1 MAKNSTSQFNLF
13 TNAQAWYLWSY
24 FFFLS
29 IFTFNQESLSW
40 KSPYKCVGS
49 TRRNRKW
56 RWQEGSESKLHNHIG
71 LIKKYKVLPLEDNP
85 LIVERRQTFQY
96 QFLLLSF
103 LTHSLQLLSLHFP
116 SWKQLFLFTKSI
128 STTFTP
134 YPSSPPSLHS
144 TLDLINQLFI
154 NLPIAPTS
162 LSTQPMPND
171 TSLSFTKTTHTTSHL
186 H

>member
-1 MAKNSTSQFNLF
+1 MRKLGICEAI
-13 TNAQAWYLWSY
+13 
-24 FFFLS
+24 FFYQ
-29 IFTFNQESLSW
+29 FTFNQESLSW

-116 SWKQLFLFTKSI
+116 SWKHLFLFTKSV
-128 STTFTP
+128 S
-134 YPSSPPSLHS
+134 HS